1 MSSDRARISYDE
13 YRQYRA
19 VVMQQGRVTVEA
31 DWNEAQQ
38 IVNEEIRKE
47 TLDFVGSS
55 GTPDKGYAIDLT
67 GQPMQLPFDF
77 SVCPGTMYVGGLR
90 AFLTHYIKYSVQQD
104 WLDCSTDLDWV
115 DLSAKSSIYNELIY
129 LYLREQ
135 EVSAVEDSDLREVA
149 LGGPDTA
156 QRLRLIQRIKRLS
169 TEAQDCNDAMT
180 IAAKKW
186 ETEGLHFDP
195 HTMRLESW
203 STLKASFQD
212 LGSSV
217 GSSNPQANGGYL
229 GADNQLIRVQI
240 SGSNKL
246 LWGFDNASFIYR
258 VDTKDGQTLH
268 FQKRPVDASHQPKTN
283 QVVEVLRS
291 AAQLSNGN
299 YIASATGKF
308 FKLTVSYDSDTQS
321 LKLPATDTDGKALP
335 TAYWDQQQ
343 TPQIFLRVWQDEL
356 PFTPSMAVALG
367 DTGLQVTLQTT
378 SEGKLF
384 HVGDYWSIAV
394 RPSTSC
400 EVYPHRYLVDF
411 QPPDG
416 PRLWVCPLAVIE
428 RVIEICGGKGT
439 GTIKLL
445 ESYQNHFDNLV
456 KISISDKILNKTLQ
470 DILNQHQNIL
480 DQYKKTFTLSVISLI
495 FSFLAIL
502 VCGLGFW
509 R

>member
-13 YRQYRA
+13 HRQYRA

-47 TLDFVGSS
+47 TLDIVGSS

-67 GQPMQLPFDF
+67 GQPTQLPFDF

-90 AFLTHYIKYSVQQD
+90 TFLADPVKYSVQGD
-104 WLDCSTDLDWV
+104 WLDYSTDPDWV
-115 DLSAKSSIYNELIY
+115 DLSAKSSTNNELIY

-135 EVSAVEDSDLREVA
+135 EVSAVEDLALREVA

-169 TEAQDCNDAMT
+169 TEAQCCSDAMNL
-180 IAAKKW
+180 AAKTW
-186 ETEGLHFDP
+186 ETEGLYFNP
-195 HTMRLESW
+195 NTMRLRSW

-212 LGSSV
+212 LGGSAD
-217 GSSNPQANGGYL
+217 SSNPQANGGYL
-229 GADNQLIRVQI
+229 GAENQLIRVQI

-246 LWGFDNASFIYR
+246 LWGFDNASFLYR
-258 VDTKDGQTLH
+258 VDTKDGETFH
-268 FQKRPVDASHQPKTN
+268 FQKRPVDVSHQPKAN

-291 AAQLSNGN
+291 AAQLSNGD
-299 YIASATGKF
+299 YIASATGKV

-321 LKLPATDTDGKALP
+321 LKLPATDTNGEALP

-356 PFTPSMAVALG
+356 PFTPNMAVALG
-367 DTGLQVTLQTT
+367 DTGLQVTLKTAP
-378 SEGKLF
+378 EGKLF

-416 PRLWVCPLAVIE
+416 PRLWVCPLAAIA
-428 RVIEICGGKGT
+428 RVFEIFGGKET

-445 ESYQNHFDNLV
+445 ECCQNNFDNLV
-456 KISISDKILNKTLQ
+456 KISISDKILNKNLQ
-470 DILNQHQNIL
+470 DTLNQYQNIL
-480 DQYKKTFTLSVISLI
+480 EQYKKTLTLSVISLI
-495 FSFLAIL
+495 FSLLAIL